1 MPGIVV
7 WLLVAA
13 VIRAIRSARAQREV
27 PAQSLCV
34 DCASAHVQYGVNG
47 KRATSCTFG
56 GGVRP
61 VAMDVLYC
69 TDYCNRNA
77 PRRVVTIGFAPESTP
92 ADMAEAAS
100 AR

>member
-1 MPGIVV
+1 MPGIFV

-13 VIRAIRSARAQREV
+13 VIRAIRSAGAQREV
-27 PAQSLCV
+27 PTKPLCI
-34 DCASAHVQYGVNG
+34 DCASAHVQYAANG
-47 KRATSCTFG
+47 KRAISCTFG

-61 VAMDVLYC
+61 VGMDVLYC

-77 PRRVVTIGFAPESTP
+77 PRRVVTIGFARESNP

-100 AR
+100 AP